1 MKKSSTFD
9 LTRRGFMAAGSAV
22 AVTAGFGGVSRAAVA
37 DCAGFAHRQ
46 AARLSIAYLRG
57 SENWDYLRGL
67 TPTLEA
73 MSEDLNVDEAPL
85 IGAEA
90 LASGDPG
97 FAARGARVTIHGLI
111 AEPSDRLPAML
122 LKARYRPYHE
132 ATHIAWGFEGSALCC
147 AQPPASFVLPVHAG
161 GGLQLSLE
169 VWPRGSKTEKTDP
182 TIAEANFEL
191 GATLGE
197 AKLRRGA
204 YLMAWGLPGG
214 PKLPVWTRYR
224 AIAERIETP
233 EEGMPE
239 TRRFM
244 VTDTSGAAKALP
256 ALMLT
261 VDYGD
266 EAPA

>member
-1 MKKSSTFD
+1 
-9 LTRRGFMAAGSAV
+9 
-22 AVTAGFGGVSRAAVA
+22 
-37 DCAGFAHRQ
+37 
-46 AARLSIAYLRG
+46 
-57 SENWDYLRGL
+57 
-67 TPTLEA
+67 
-73 MSEDLNVDEAPL
+73 
-85 IGAEA
+85 
-90 LASGDPG
+90 
-97 FAARGARVTIHGLI
+97 
-111 AEPSDRLPAML
+111 ML

-182 TIAEANFEL
+182 AIAEANFEL
-191 GATLGE
+191 GTTPGE

-214 PKLPVWTRYR
+214 PNLPVWTRYR

-244 VTDTSGAAKALP
+244 VTDAIGATKALP
-256 ALMLT
+256 AVMLT

-266 EAPA
+266 GVTA